1 MKAVV
6 EPLEG
11 NKVKLS
17 IEVDEQE
24 FEKDIDAAYRKI
36 AREVRVPGFRPGKA
50 PRRILEARFGKE
62 AGRAEAL
69 RDALPSYYSRAVR
82 ENDVDVV
89 AAPEIDITAGHDQ
102 GRVAFDAVV
111 EIRPQIHVA
120 GYTGLRVVIPS
131 PLVTDEEIDAQ
142 VDRLRSN
149 FGELVEVSRPAVKGD
164 HLTIDLHATR
174 GGQPVSGLELS
185 DYLYELGSG
194 DLLEGVDDKLLGA
207 RLGDILSFDA
217 EVPGQGKANLRVL
230 VKDVKEKVLPE
241 VTDEWASEA
250 SEFDTVEELR
260 ADIATRAGLVKRIQ
274 ATLALRNGTM
284 DALIELIPDDPPS
297 TLIDA
302 EVHRQLQD
310 LGRRLEQQRGTIEQ
324 YLDATG
330 QTGEQLIASLRQPAV
345 AAVKADLALR
355 AVAEAEGIDPTE
367 EDIDTEIRRLAEAYK
382 VKPAELQRRLERA
395 DQMPAVRSDWKKSK
409 ALEWLLEHVEIVDAE
424 GHPID
429 RALLEP
435 ETATDTIEDSFGSAA
450 DESTA
455 DGQTEADQETDP
467 HEDAEA

>member
-36 AREVRVPGFRPGKA
+36 AREVRVAGFRPGKA

-69 RDALPSYYSRAVR
+69 RDALPNYYSRAVR

-89 AAPEIDITAGHDQ
+89 AAPEIDITAGQDQ

-111 EIRPQIHVA
+111 EIRPQLHVA

-131 PLVTDEEIDAQ
+131 PVVTDEEIDAQ

-149 FGELVEVSRPAVKGD
+149 FGELSEVSRPAVKGD

-194 DLLEGVDDKLLGA
+194 DLLEGVDDQLLGA
-207 RLGDILSFDA
+207 RVGDILSFDA

-230 VKDVKEKVLPE
+230 VKDVKEKILPQ

-260 ADIATRAGLVKRIQ
+260 ADIAKRAGLVKRIQ
-274 ATLALRNGTM
+274 ATLGLRNGTV
-284 DALIELIPDDPPS
+284 DALIELIPDDPPP
-297 TLIDA
+297 TLVDA

-330 QTGEQLIASLRQPAV
+330 QTGEQLIATLRQPAV

-355 AVAEAEGIDPTE
+355 AVADAEGIEPTE

-429 RALLEP
+429 RTLLEP
-435 ETATDTIEDSFGSAA
+435 ESATDTIEETYGSAA

-455 DGQTEADQETDP
+455 DGQTEAEEQTDP